1 MSVAVFSEIVSG
13 RAPAPLSF
21 TVAEFHKML
30 ADGILADGAPVEL
43 IDGVIMQKNRA
54 AAGGEPMSHGERHAV
69 GVARMQEMLQ
79 RHIDHS
85 ACHVRTQLP
94 ITLPPQ
100 SEPEPDLAL
109 VIGEDRRY
117 LSMHPGPAEILLV
130 IEVADS
136 SLEYDRSTK
145 QVIYAA
151 AAVRE
156 YWIVDLVD
164 DEIEVYRSPNCEDRR
179 YSHRV
184 AHKIGEIISL
194 PVSAEAAAELPVGDF
209 IPPRI

>member
-43 IDGVIMQKNRA
+43 IDGVIMQKDRA
-54 AAGGEPMSHGERHAV
+54 AAGEEPMSHGERHAV
-69 GVARMQEMLQ
+69 GVARVQRILQ
-79 RHIDHS
+79 RHIDNN

-94 ITLPPQ
+94 ITLPPR
-100 SEPEPDLAL
+100 SEPEPDITL
-109 VIGEDRRY
+109 VAGEDSDY
-117 LSMHPGPAEILLV
+117 IANHPGPGETLLV

-145 QVIYAA
+145 QAIYAA
-151 AAVRE
+151 AQVRE
-156 YWIVDLVD
+156 YWIVNLVYD
-164 DEIEVYRSPNCEDRR
+164 QIEVYQPPISDHRC
-179 YSHRV
+179 YSHRT
-184 AHKIGEIISL
+184 AHKIGDTVSL
-194 PVSAEAAAELPVGDF
+194 PISAEAAADVPVGDF
-209 IPPRI
+209 IPPRV